1 MRMAKL
7 ILVPTPIGNLE
18 DITFRA
24 VRILK
29 EVSFILA
36 EDTRTSHRLLSHYAI
51 STPMQS
57 YHIFNE
63 HKQVERL
70 INKIE
75 ASGDAALITDAG
87 TPGISDPGFLLVRE
101 CLNAGIE
108 VECLPG
114 PTAII
119 PALVVSGLPND
130 RFIFEG
136 FLPHK
141 KGRKKRI
148 ERLEAEERTIVFYES
163 PHRIVK
169 TLDQLAEVLGI
180 DRQATVAR
188 EISKIHEEIVRGSL
202 SELSAHFQAHSP
214 KGEFVLVVQ
223 GLTKKKAQS
232 SDS

>member
-1 MRMAKL
+1 MAKL
-7 ILVPTPIGNLE
+7 VLVPTPIGNLE

-36 EDTRTSHRLLSHYAI
+36 EDTRTSYRLLSHYAI

-63 HKQVERL
+63 HKQIERL
-70 INKIE
+70 ISKIE
-75 ASGDAALITDAG
+75 ASGYVALISDAG

-114 PTAII
+114 PTAMI
-119 PALVVSGLPND
+119 PAIVASGLPND

-148 ERLEAEERTIVFYES
+148 ERLQDEDRTIVFYES

-169 TLDQLAEVLGI
+169 TLDQLAEVLGNE
-180 DRQATVAR
+180 RQASISR
-188 EISKIHEEIVRGSL
+188 EISKIHEEIVQGSL
-202 SELSAHFQAHSP
+202 SELSTHFQAHAP
-214 KGEFVLVVQ
+214 KGEFVLVVR
-223 GLTKKKAQS
+223 GVGKGKH
-232 SDS
+232 

>member
-1 MRMAKL
+1 MAKL

-18 DITFRA
+18 DITLRA

-36 EDTRTSHRLLSHYAI
+36 EDTRTSSRLLSHYAI

-63 HKQVERL
+63 HKHIERL
-70 INKIE
+70 ISRIK
-75 ASGDAALITDAG
+75 ASGDVALITDAG

-101 CLNAGIE
+101 CLNSDIE
-108 VECLPG
+108 IECLPG
-114 PTAII
+114 PTAMI

-130 RFIFEG
+130 RFVFEG

-148 ERLEAEERTIVFYES
+148 ERLRDEDRTIVFYES
-163 PHRIVK
+163 PHRIIK
-169 TLDQLAEVLGI
+169 TLDQLAEVLGK
-180 DRQATVAR
+180 DRQASIAR
-188 EISKIHEEIVRGSL
+188 EISKIHEEILRGSL
-202 SELSAHFQAHSP
+202 SELSAHFNAQAP
-214 KGEFVLVVQ
+214 RGEFVLVVQ
-223 GLTKKKAQS
+223 GLVKKKSQS
-232 SDS
+232 SDSV

>member
-1 MRMAKL
+1 MAKL

-29 EVSFILA
+29 EVSLILA

-51 STPMQS
+51 TTPMQS

-63 HKQVERL
+63 HKHLERL
-70 INKIE
+70 ISKIE
-75 ASGDAALITDAG
+75 ALGNVALISDAG

-101 CLNAGIE
+101 CLNAGIH
-108 VECLPG
+108 VECMPG
-114 PTAII
+114 PTAMI
-119 PALVVSGLPND
+119 PAIVASGLPND

-148 ERLEAEERTIVFYES
+148 ERLREEERTIVFYES
-163 PHRIVK
+163 PHRIIK
-169 TLDQLAEVLGI
+169 TLDQLAEVLGKE
-180 DRQATVAR
+180 RQASVAR

-202 SELSAHFQAHSP
+202 SELSAHFEVNAP

-223 GLTKKKAQS
+223 GLTKKKSQS
-232 SDS
+232 SDSA

>member
-1 MRMAKL
+1 MAKL
-7 ILVPTPIGNLE
+7 VLVPTPIGNLE

-63 HKQVERL
+63 HKQIERL
-70 INKIE
+70 LSKIK
-75 ASGDAALITDAG
+75 ASGYVALISDAG

-101 CLNAGIE
+101 CLNADIE

-114 PTAII
+114 PTAMI
-119 PALVVSGLPND
+119 PAIVASGLPND
-130 RFIFEG
+130 RFVFEG

-148 ERLEAEERTIVFYES
+148 ERLRDEDRTIVFYES

-169 TLDQLAEVLGI
+169 TLDQLAGVLGNE
-180 DRQATVAR
+180 RQATIAR

-202 SELSAHFQAHSP
+202 AELSAHFQAHAP

-223 GLTKKKAQS
+223 GVIKKKN
-232 SDS
+232 